1 MLTLTRRP
9 VVWSPWTLAT
19 APNIPVRT
27 APATAW
33 SRAAT
38 TGYGSVRVARD
49 GQRVTY
55 RFDVP
60 GTLAEDV
67 IVEVID
73 GILQIAATRSDD
85 RSVARFE
92 RRLTLPRGTDA
103 NAVSADLRDGVLAV
117 VITLPEAPQPSRVA
131 ITIGSTPATVAEE
144 AEEAEGA
151 ETPPPTAA
159 APEAGDLA

>member
-27 APATAW
+27 APATAAW
-33 SRAAT
+33 SRAAM
-38 TGYGSVRVARD
+38 TGYGSARVARD

-67 IVEVID
+67 TVEVID

-85 RSVARFE
+85 RSAARFE

-117 VITLPEAPQPSRVA
+117 VITLPEAPRPSRVA
-131 ITIGSTPATVAEE
+131 ITIGSTPATV